1 MPWDFASMEAVTN
14 EFYESVC
21 WAFYSFVFG
30 VFLREFAPSTFG
42 RWLGRV
48 GVLCAMLVMVLFGD
62 YSIRQCSLLALNSKV
77 RNGEGIVYE
86 EETAENDPKI
96 FIPSGE
102 FRTPSGLVVTYTV
115 AEKSDAGGNDTTVPR
130 ASGSS
135 QWSIRRSGQ
144 GQGSIR
150 RGNPERDRA
159 AGVVRAVPY
168 AQPSLSE
175 WK

>member
-1 MPWDFASMEAVTN
+1 MEAVTN

-21 WAFYSFVFG
+21 WAFYSFAFG

-77 RNGEGIVYE
+77 RNGEGISHAKRE
-86 EETAENDPKI
+86 DQSTSEISEIGREI
-96 FIPSGE
+96 
-102 FRTPSGLVVTYTV
+102 RTPAGRIITVKLDANSDRSMSGATDSTKWGVDRRRL
-115 AEKSDAGGNDTTVPR
+115 GNRGTGRGITDCRGTT
-130 ASGSS
+130 
-135 QWSIRRSGQ
+135 
-144 GQGSIR
+144 GSIGR
-150 RGNPERDRA
+150 LP
-159 AGVVRAVPY
+159 VVS
-168 AQPSLSE
+168 PSLSE

>member
-1 MPWDFASMEAVTN
+1 MEAVTN

-21 WAFYSFVFG
+21 WAVYSFALG

-48 GVLCAMLVMVLFGD
+48 GVLCAMLVLVLFGD
-62 YSIRQCSLLALNSKV
+62 YSIRQCSLLAMNANVK
-77 RNGEGIVYE
+77 NGEGIVYE
-86 EETAENDPKI
+86 EEIAENDPKI

-115 AEKSDAGGNDTTVPR
+115 AEKSDAGESDTSLPR
-130 ASGSS
+130 ATSGS

-144 GQGSIR
+144 GQGSIP

-168 AQPSLSE
+168 AKPSLSD